1 MSDKKWEKF
10 KEKEARKNIPEDYV
24 NPELSPHLPALK
36 SIMSSPIMKY
46 GGMPK
51 FQTAGQVKLYSSDDL
66 FEEDYQTL
74 LNAGRRNDYGEVVVP
89 DPTQKPIM
97 QTQQGFD
104 NYYSPE
110 ESINRAA
117 DMIGTGS
124 GTATIMPG
132 PITPYIDEKT
142 ERGQS
147 YIDPLAMYN
156 FSTQGFRNKEMRD
169 QKNRNNLL
177 MYGEMANQ
185 PIDVKRNQNP
195 YAFNTGQPLDNTL
208 TNNQPIQSM
217 AKRGGVMGKYKAGGT
232 YMLEEDVINKI
243 KAAGGIIK
251 FLD

>member
-1 MSDKKWEKF
+1 MIDTRGPVVESNDSFEPDRGTWDGRQNFMRGFVKSQLDLNNRTPQF
-10 KEKEARKNIPEDYV
+10 KTYYPGGPV
-24 NPELSPHLPALK
+24 NEQRK
-36 SIMSSPIMKY
+36 SISSQFFPESSYDFPNPMQNKAIFGDPMKEEVGFKGSAELDNPWNQPWEDKY
-46 GGMPK
+46 SLMNNP
-51 FQTAGQVKLYSSDDL
+51 AGQSD
-66 FEEDYQTL
+66 
-74 LNAGRRNDYGEVVVP
+74 
-89 DPTQKPIM
+89 
-97 QTQQGFD
+97 
-104 NYYSPE
+104 
-110 ESINRAA
+110 NR
-117 DMIGTGS
+117 
-124 GTATIMPG
+124 
-132 PITPYIDEKT
+132 TPYIDEKT

-156 FSTQGFRNKEMRD
+156 FATQGFRNKEMRD

-195 YAFNTGQPLDNTL
+195 YAFNTGQLLDNTL

-217 AKRGGVMGKYKAGGT
+217 AKRGGAMGKYKAGGT